1 MKCPKCNTKN
11 VIKANYCKKCKYHFT
26 EEDQEKAYNKTIF
39 HFFDVIE
46 EWYGHLTLD
55 TITGHI
61 LFKIGSVLVVLAIGL
76 YYWFTMGINTRILK
90 SDIYDVYQN
99 KKNKEYYIVLK
110 DNIDDIEDIKLNMY
124 IPNRLKK
131 LDINQYDLDNNLKE
145 KVDSKNKE
153 EMKFKVYNDDYYL
166 ITSVYSNKK
175 SEDLKIYIY
184 RKSDIEEG
192 V

>member
-11 VIKANYCKKCKYHFT
+11 IIKANYCKKCKYHFT
-26 EEDQEKAYNKTIF
+26 SEEQEKAYNKTVF
-39 HFFDVIE
+39 HFFDIIE
-46 EWYGHLTLD
+46 EWYNHLTLE
-55 TITGHI
+55 TITSHI

-90 SDIYDVYQN
+90 SDVYDVYQN

-110 DNIDDIEDIKLNMY
+110 DNIDNVEDIKLNMY

-131 LDINQYDLDNNLKE
+131 LNINKYDLNNELKE
-145 KVDSKNKE
+145 KMDTNNKE
-153 EMKFKVYNDDYYL
+153 ELKFKVYDEDYYI

-184 RKSDIEEG
+184 RKGDIEKG